1 MGVLDPPPFQVVKSS
16 TGTGKSHLALGPA
29 ISLAKQGYKV
39 PYLTPTIALADE
51 LAQRVRP
58 GISVRV
64 WRGRD
69 LPDPQRPGQTMCQ
82 ELDLVRR
89 AQSVYADPNDVVCPI
104 CPHLASCSYHAQRG
118 ASASIWFGAS
128 SLLWHPIPAVMKD
141 AKLLVIDEMFAL
153 DGLKGIDGAPIVIQ
167 ILIVILLILS
177 SMLAAQ
183 FAVTRFSLSPW
194 EGRTLEDE

>member
-1 MGVLDPPPFQVVKSS
+1 MAASDPPAPFRVVKGS
-16 TGTGKSHLALGPA
+16 TGIGKSRRALDHE
-29 ISLAKQGYKV
+29 ISLVKQGHRAV
-39 PYLTPTIALADE
+39 HLTRTVALADE

-69 LPDPQRPGQTMCQ
+69 QPDPQRPGQTMCQ

-128 SLLWHPIPAVMKD
+128 SLLWHPIPAV
-141 AKLLVIDEMFAL
+141 
-153 DGLKGIDGAPIVIQ
+153 
-167 ILIVILLILS
+167 
-177 SMLAAQ
+177 
-183 FAVTRFSLSPW
+183 
-194 EGRTLEDE
+194 